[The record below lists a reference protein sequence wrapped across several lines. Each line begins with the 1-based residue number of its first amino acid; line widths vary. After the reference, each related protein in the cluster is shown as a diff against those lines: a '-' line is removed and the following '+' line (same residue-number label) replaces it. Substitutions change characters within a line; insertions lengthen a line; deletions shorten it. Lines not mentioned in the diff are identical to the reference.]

1 MIERERTMASM
12 DFTSRHGTK
21 EDGANKLDI
30 DMLVKLTTRL
40 QKASHTYESLRG
52 DMDKIKEVL
61 ALFVLFYFTG
71 MLYTLFQN
79 GLYPVK
85 TGASCTKTRL

>member
-12 DFTSRHGTK
+12 DFSSRHGIK

-61 ALFVLFYFTG
+61 ALFVLDVIFLSHVQHFFIFSYNII
-71 MLYTLFQN
+71 TLFII
-79 GLYPVK
+79 YPK
-85 TGASCTKTRL
+85 F

>member
-1 MIERERTMASM
+1 MASM

-71 MLYTLFQN
+71 MLFYSHMYSIFFSSVTILLFV
-79 GLYPVK
+79 LDVILL
-85 TGASCTKTRL
+85 SHV

>member
-12 DFTSRHGTK
+12 DFSSRHGIK

-61 ALFVLFYFTG
+61 ALYVLDVI
-71 MLYTLFQN
+71 LLSH
-79 GLYPVK
+79 V
-85 TGASCTKTRL
+85 